1 MGSAA
6 AFHAARAGLK
16 VLGLEQYQVCNQFGS
31 SHGHTRIFRV
41 AHYGTDTLPRLA
53 KRSGKL
59 WEDLEEDSQKV
70 PPFLTLES
78 TLCRECC
85 LDVEL

>member
-16 VLGLEQYQVCNQFGS
+16 VLGLEQFKVGNNFGS

-53 KRSGKL
+53 TRSGKL
-59 WEDLEEDSQKV
+59 WEDLEEDS
-70 PPFLTLES
+70 
-78 TLCRECC
+78 REVK
-85 LDVEL
+85 LIW